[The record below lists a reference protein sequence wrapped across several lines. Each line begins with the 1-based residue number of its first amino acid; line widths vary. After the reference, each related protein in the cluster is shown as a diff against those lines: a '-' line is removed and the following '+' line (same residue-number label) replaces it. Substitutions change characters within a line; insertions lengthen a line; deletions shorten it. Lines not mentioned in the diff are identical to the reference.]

1 MLILSAILVVSF
13 GFIEPRMGRAA
24 LIPRDVLQSVEFRSA
39 CLAMLLM
46 SAVFFATVLYAPQFM
61 QKILDYSP
69 LGAGAGM
76 LAMLVPF
83 ALMSFVAGPLYGRI
97 GPKPIIGAGALCLA
111 VGPFLLSRIDADSG
125 YGALMPGLIV
135 TGVGVGLFYPSV
147 TTAGVTALD
156 PSRSS
161 LAGGLLYMAQIG
173 GGAIGLGLATT
184 IFTSSSEG
192 ELADKASEAGA
203 QLTAHQESVLHGD
216 LAGTDA
222 AEAALRELPTGAMDR
237 IVDIVHDSFVVGI
250 QTSFTVVAGIAV
262 LGLIIS
268 LLFVGGQLIGGRHEA
283 GPQTPPTQTP
293 PPQT

>member
-1 MLILSAILVVSF
+1 MCR
-13 GFIEPRMGRAA
+13 GA
-24 LIPRDVLQSVEFRSA
+24 LIPRDVLQRVEFRSA

-46 SAVFFATVLYAPQFM
+46 SAVFVATVLYAPQFM

-135 TGVGVGLFYPSV
+135 TG
-147 TTAGVTALD
+147 
-156 PSRSS
+156 
-161 LAGGLLYMAQIG
+161 AGGLLYMAQIG

-203 QLTAHQESVLHGD
+203 QLTAHQESVLH
-216 LAGTDA
+216 L
-222 AEAALRELPTGAMDR
+222 
-237 IVDIVHDSFVVGI
+237 S
-250 QTSFTVVAGIAV
+250 
-262 LGLIIS
+262 
-268 LLFVGGQLIGGRHEA
+268 
-283 GPQTPPTQTP
+283 
-293 PPQT
+293 